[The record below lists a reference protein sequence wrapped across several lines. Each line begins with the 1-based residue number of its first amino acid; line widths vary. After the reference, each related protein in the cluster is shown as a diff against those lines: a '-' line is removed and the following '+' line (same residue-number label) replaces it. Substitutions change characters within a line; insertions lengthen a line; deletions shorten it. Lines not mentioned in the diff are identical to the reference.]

1 MFKALGLSMLLSFSG
16 AVFAGGIADS
26 HTEMSGCEACHEDG
40 APSDDGAFENEA
52 CASCHGPLKELDS
65 DVHKNHEGAMLC
77 NDCHVV
83 HEEAL
88 AKDSC
93 SSCH

>member
-26 HTEMSGCEACHEDG
+26 HTEMSGCDACHKDG
-40 APSDDGAFENEA
+40 DPSDDMAFENEA
-52 CASCHGPLKELDS
+52 CASCHGSLKELDS
-65 DVHKNHEGAMLC
+65 DVHKKHDNVLSC

-88 AKDSC
+88 AKDCC